1 MSNNIHNANFWEL
14 LTRYPIEI
22 PIIQRDYVQG
32 REENR
37 KIRKKI
43 VSKFKE
49 ASHGEPT
56 KLDFIYG
63 NIRNNVFY
71 PLDGQQRLTTLFL
84 YYLYFALRDDELKD
98 LKVKQQFAKFT
109 YSTRVSSKEFFKKLL
124 DANITIDVKTDLSEE
139 ISNQNWFITYWKND
153 PTVASALGMLNEIH
167 NQCFESKFDFND
179 IIKKENKD
187 ITFEFLELEKFGL
200 SDDLYIK
207 MNARGKVLSTYENF
221 KADLIGHIKRNDWE
235 AEKNYQERFST
246 NIDGNWTDYFWDE
259 GKNSKMFDSF
269 SINFFHQF
277 LITEVATRSELSDY
291 IIQTY
296 FEVEDDKSTNEKKI
310 SIDELLAQILANADD
325 ISETY
330 LDKQSINTLHQLLER
345 YSSVSRTLK
354 TNTNLWIN
362 EFTNIDNLLVT
373 GRITYP
379 NRVFHFAHSCY
390 LLKNAYHNNEDYS
403 KWMRIVRNIISNSTI
418 DTVDTFRGAL
428 QLINEVSEGSSNIY
442 EFLSDYKMKSRFA
455 EKQVTEEIQK
465 SKLLIEKLL
474 SYEDLVKIEDTRLC
488 FGRIEFVL
496 HFIEN
501 NANGDYSKVIEIANI
516 FINYF
521 ESNDFTNE
529 IRALFLTCGDGKFYD
544 YWTSWVYVVDLP
556 KRCLIEHTS
565 DLRNYSYNS
574 AYRKYFSEVLEK
586 LLFSGDIKNHLDIF
600 SNSNAY
606 PLIPLWK
613 QKIIRNYKILDKHC
627 KSKMIAIAGDD
638 SKCYVMNIGKP
649 RSKDSLKKLV

>member
-139 ISNQNWFITYWKND
+139 ISNQNWFITFWKND
-153 PTVASALGMLNEIH
+153 PTVTSALGMLNEIH
-167 NQCFESKFDFND
+167 NQCFESNFDFND

-221 KADLIGHIKRNDWE
+221 KADLIGYIKRNDWE
-235 AEKNYQERFST
+235 LERNYQERFST

-259 GKNSKMFDSF
+259 GKNSKTFDSF

-277 LITEVATRSELSDY
+277 LVTEVATRSELSNH

-296 FEVEDDKSTNEKKI
+296 FQVEDDESTNDKKT
-310 SIDELLAQILANADD
+310 SIDELLTQILVNVDD

-330 LDKQSINTLHQLLER
+330 LDKKSIDTLYQLLQR
-345 YSSVSRTLK
+345 YSSVSRSLK

-362 EFTNIDNLLVT
+362 EFTNVDNLLVT

-390 LLKNAYHNNEDYS
+390 LLKNTHHNNDEYS
-403 KWMRIVRNIISNSTI
+403 RWMRVVRNIISNSNI

-428 QLINEVSEGSSNIY
+428 QLINEISEGSSNIY

-465 SKLLIEKLL
+465 SKLLIEELL
-474 SYEDLVKIEDTRLC
+474 SYKDLVKIEDTKLC

-501 NANGDYSKVIEIANI
+501 NANGNYSKVIEIANI
-516 FINYF
+516 FTKYF
-521 ESNDFTNE
+521 DSNDFTNE

-556 KRCLIEHTS
+556 KRCLIEHTN
-565 DLRNYSYNS
+565 DLRNYSYNPT
-574 AYRKYFSEVLEK
+574 YRKYFGEVLEK
-586 LLFSGDIKNHLDIF
+586 LLFDENIKNHLDTF
-600 SNSNAY
+600 SSSNTY
-606 PLIPLWK
+606 SLIPLWK
-613 QKIIRNYKILDKHC
+613 QKIIVNYKILDKDC

-638 SKCYVMNIGKP
+638 SKCYVMNVGKP